1 MIKYV
6 IIIFFALSATANAKI
21 SIGSSILYSKQ
32 NHPTLKFTKYIDQFK
47 PTSLTAG
54 YMKKINKFAIGIYT
68 NRLINIKLKRE
79 VTNGTNNFNYYSS
92 TRYNLLQVGYIRKN
106 IMPNIF
112 VSDVILD
119 QELYFNNVKIEHSK
133 DRVYLFG
140 LGANIFLD
148 KQFNLNLNYIMPR
161 ESIGLEGGLSFGIN
175 YLF

>member
-1 MIKYV
+1 
-6 IIIFFALSATANAKI
+6 
-21 SIGSSILYSKQ
+21 
-32 NHPTLKFTKYIDQFK
+32 
-47 PTSLTAG
+47 
-54 YMKKINKFAIGIYT
+54 
-68 NRLINIKLKRE
+68 
-79 VTNGTNNFNYYSS
+79 
-92 TRYNLLQVGYIRKN
+92 
-106 IMPNIF
+106 MPNIF

-119 QELYFNNVKIEHSK
+119 QELYFNNFKIEHSK